1 MASPRAE
8 RRFGQSSAGD
18 RLALVRE
25 AVPKSTRVATD
36 YWVGVFEKYCQE
48 RTPPIKVDFETV
60 SASELACVLEGF
72 YADVRRKDV
81 TDYKESALLS
91 ECQTRQELSKTRS
104 SEQEEKVSLHQLLD
118 SKKELILTDFTKQI
132 LLIQWSPRP
141 CSYREIDRA

>member
-48 RTPPIKVDFETV
+48 RTAPIKVDFETA
-60 SASELACVLEGF
+60 SASELACVLEGL
-72 YADVRRKDV
+72 YTDIRRKDS
-81 TDYKESALLS
+81 TQYKWNSFLAAQGGIQQHLS
-91 ECQTRQELSKTRS
+91 SFQ
-104 SEQEEKVSLHQLLD
+104 
-118 SKKELILTDFTKQI
+118 
-132 LLIQWSPRP
+132 
-141 CSYREIDRA
+141 

>member
-48 RTPPIKVDFETV
+48 RTPPIKVDFEFETV
-60 SASELACVLEGF
+60 STSELACVLQGF
-72 YADVRRKDV
+72 YTDVRRKDGPEN
-81 TDYKESALLS
+81 KRNSFLAARGGIQRHLS
-91 ECQTRQELSKTRS
+91 S
-104 SEQEEKVSLHQLLD
+104 
-118 SKKELILTDFTKQI
+118 F
-132 LLIQWSPRP
+132 
-141 CSYREIDRA
+141 